1 MKEAIDRAVIDA
13 KLRELSRR
21 LIRLR
26 DKRPKSARQLADDQD
41 LQDILARN
49 LEIAVQSCTDIAS
62 HVCGA
67 HRIVPTTA
75 GDSFVQ
81 LARLGMIDEPLS
93 KAMQRAVGMR
103 KVLAHD
109 YADVDWTLV
118 VKVLRDDLEDLA
130 NFGRAVI
137 AWMNGQQG

>member
-1 MKEAIDRAVIDA
+1 MKEAIDQAVIDA

-81 LARLGMIDEPLS
+81 LAQLGMIDEPLS

-103 KVLAHD
+103 NVLAHD

-130 NFGRAVI
+130 NFGRVVI

>member
-13 KLRELSRR
+13 
-21 LIRLR
+21 
-26 DKRPKSARQLADDQD
+26 
-41 LQDILARN
+41 
-49 LEIAVQSCTDIAS
+49 
-62 HVCGA
+62 
-67 HRIVPTTA
+67 
-75 GDSFVQ
+75 
-81 LARLGMIDEPLS
+81 PLS

-103 KVLAHD
+103 NVLAHD

>member
-1 MKEAIDRAVIDA
+1 MKEAIDQAVIDA

-75 GDSFVQ
+75 DDSFVQ

-103 KVLAHD
+103 NVLAHD

-130 NFGRAVI
+130 NFGRVVI